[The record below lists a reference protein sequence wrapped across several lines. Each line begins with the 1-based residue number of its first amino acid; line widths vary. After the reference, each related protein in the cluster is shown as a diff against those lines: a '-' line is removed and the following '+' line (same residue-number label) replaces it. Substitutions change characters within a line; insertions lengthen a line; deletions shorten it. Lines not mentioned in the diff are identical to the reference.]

1 MTYLL
6 DTNICIYAL
15 KNTYPSL
22 SQKLFQI
29 HPDEIAVSAVT
40 VSELEYGAAKSKW
53 AQQTSFRMHM
63 FLAAFTI
70 LPFSEQDAVKAGQI
84 RAFLEEKGK
93 IIGPYDIQIAAQGV
107 SRGLIVVTHN
117 TKEFSRVPD
126 VRLED
131 WVSIEKFEHQ

>member
-15 KNTYPSL
+15 KNRYPSL
-22 SQKLFQI
+22 TQKLFQI

-53 AQQTSFRMHM
+53 GQQTGFRMRM
-63 FLAAFTI
+63 FLSAFTI
-70 LPFSEQDAVKAGQI
+70 LPFSQQDGVKAGQI

-93 IIGPYDIQIAAQGV
+93 VIGPYDIQIAAQGV
-107 SRGLIVVTHN
+107 SRGLVVVTHN
-117 TKEFSRVPD
+117 TREFSRVPD
-126 VRLED
+126 ICLED
-131 WVSIEKFEHQ
+131 WV